1 MQFVSLVLAPVSNLV
16 TKMVSIV
23 KNLILQIIIIY
34 VKEHCENDT
43 TKKLNG

>member
-34 VKEHCENDT
+34 VKEHYRNDT